1 MIPALI
7 GALAAIAPG
16 VIKWVTDDDDAAR
29 VAEQVGGIAKRIAGA
44 DTTEAAIEAIKTDPG
59 LHLDFQRA
67 YLDWEFGMYR
77 AETERLQVIN
87 RTVRAEVASQDAY
100 VRRMRPTFGYIM
112 AASWAVQMGALGY
125 TIVTAPA
132 LAGEVITAMASLST
146 IWSVGLAVLGVYVY
160 KRSQDKR
167 PPNPEQLGLLSALAR
182 RIAGPDTP

>member
-1 MIPALI
+1 MIPAII
-7 GALAAIAPG
+7 GALAAIAPS
-16 VIKWVTDDDDAAR
+16 VIKWATDDDDAVK
-29 VAEQVGGIAKRIAGA
+29 VAEQVGGIARRLAGS
-44 DTTEAAIEAIKTDPG
+44 DDTEAAIKAIEADPR

-77 AETERLQVIN
+77 AETERLQIIN

-125 TIVTAPA
+125 TIVTAPE

-160 KRSQDKR
+160 KRSAEKQ
-167 PPNPEQLGLLSALAR
+167 PPSAEQLGILSALAR
-182 RIAGPDTP
+182 RVAGPAGT